1 LAIIA
6 YRQPVGK
13 NEVEKIRGIDSS
25 HMIRILLDKR
35 LIKMVGRSEEWGRPI
50 LYGTTNEF
58 LEVFNLKDISDLPP
72 EHDLQNLAGEQE
84 VGVVENIRQAVQSL
98 ERHDYSGEALEEL
111 DQISQEIK
119 AIHADTPF
127 TRTLRLE
134 AAKKFN
140 KTPVAEGAEPP
151 PPPRTAYEILE
162 EHVAAAQAKEA
173 AQNQNADAASAHSSP
188 AAADLPPT
196 PDQEMFPA
204 GDKQALAEALDQVFG
219 KMAQKAQEEDAE
231 NSSDNFNE
239 ELNYQHLDQKAAALG
254 KITTEMA
261 EKAAKLELNLDFL
274 KDTELPEEL
283 LQNLTAEE
291 NNPENLET
299 SPEKNS

>member
-1 LAIIA
+1 
-6 YRQPVGK
+6 
-13 NEVEKIRGIDSS
+13 
-25 HMIRILLDKR
+25 
-35 LIKMVGRSEEWGRPI
+35 
-50 LYGTTNEF
+50 
-58 LEVFNLKDISDLPP
+58 
-72 EHDLQNLAGEQE
+72 
-84 VGVVENIRQAVQSL
+84 
-98 ERHDYSGEALEEL
+98 
-111 DQISQEIK
+111 EIK

-173 AQNQNADAASAHSSP
+173 AQKQNAGQAP
-188 AAADLPPT
+188 AVEETLPPT

-204 GDKQALAEALDQVFG
+204 GDKQALADALDQVFG

-231 NSSDNFNE
+231 NASENFEE

-254 KITTEMA
+254 KMTTEMA

-274 KDTELPEEL
+274 KDTELPEEF
-283 LQNLTAEE
+283 LQNLAAEE
-291 NNPENLET
+291 NDAENIES
-299 SPEKNS
+299 SPDKN